1 MTRVILIG
9 DASPHSVDKAVY
21 QATNLSKKGRPVFA
35 FRAGS
40 SSDTKSSFSQIAEA
54 SGGHYAD
61 IENYEDLLDMMS
73 VTIIHDVGGSEE
85 VEKYI
90 KKYDIS
96 EEVKEYSKSL
106 PSYSKR

>member
-1 MTRVILIG
+1 ME
-9 DASPHSVDKAVY
+9 KAVR

-35 FRAGS
+35 FSAGYS
-40 SSDTKSSFSQIAEA
+40 SSSRSSFRQIAEA

-61 IENYEDLLDMMS
+61 IKNYEDLLDMMS
-73 VTIIHDVGGSEE
+73 VTIIHDVGWSED

-96 EEVKEYSKSL
+96 EGMKEYSKSL
-106 PSYSKR
+106 PSYSKK